1 MLASNIHLDISVKEL
16 NSTKTSDNVS
26 VKGNDSSS
34 FSKHLEKEM
43 NKVSEHQEN
52 KVPDEISKTNNSE
65 SFVEKTDK
73 SEKNTTLVSL
83 KDDMPK
89 ILLEKENVILD
100 ENSILAEIKNSK
112 LGVEEVETKKD
123 LSSDNVAELLN
134 FVEKEEVFEN
144 FSGTDLSV
152 LKDFAKEKK
161 LEEKFSDSL
170 VTKGVNSETENI
182 NEDFVSIKKTEL
194 KKSEMEIDDFILSA
208 LQNSLQ
214 DKAINNDVPNV
225 DNIEN
230 SDNFEIPE
238 IKLETGTK
246 LDEKISVID
255 YRSAKESGV
264 TETSLQDGNFVTSVS
279 YNDGEANISF
289 NLANGSENSFENSN
303 FIPESSEQKF
313 ASMLSSQIQNSSA
326 DFVKTGSI
334 ILKDS
339 NVGTINLILHP
350 EELGNVKI
358 NLELNDNLISAKIT
372 VASEEAFQAFKDS
385 IPSLK
390 QAFAESGF
398 QTGGFDLAW
407 SGNGGENSQKD
418 NSHFNQQQLFS
429 FGQLAYEDMVS
440 VEDDFNVNFDEKFYS
455 DSSQIAVNIIA

>member
-1 MLASNIHLDISVKEL
+1 MQKNENILIHSSGDEL
-16 NSTKTSDNVS
+16 RNLIYVGDVCQFIKQELYSDSQGVVN
-26 VKGNDSSS
+26 
-34 FSKHLEKEM
+34 
-43 NKVSEHQEN
+43 
-52 KVPDEISKTNNSE
+52 
-65 SFVEKTDK
+65 
-73 SEKNTTLVSL
+73 LVSSNEYSV
-83 KDDMPK
+83 
-89 ILLEKENVILD
+89 LEIAQIIKRITKSRSEIVICNKFSGRSD
-100 ENSILAEIKNSK
+100 HYDA
-112 LGVEEVETKKD
+112 TKF
-123 LSSDNVAELLN
+123 LSM
-134 FVEKEEVFEN
+134 FEN
-144 FSGTDLSV
+144 F
-152 LKDFAKEKK
+152 
-161 LEEKFSDSL
+161 
-170 VTKGVNSETENI
+170 
-182 NEDFVSIKKTEL
+182 
-194 KKSEMEIDDFILSA
+194 
-208 LQNSLQ
+208 Q
-214 DKAINNDVPNV
+214 
-225 DNIEN
+225 
-230 SDNFEIPE
+230 
-238 IKLETGTK
+238 
-246 LDEKISVID
+246 
-255 YRSAKESGV
+255 
-264 TETSLQDGNFVTSVS
+264 ETSLQDGNFVTSVS